1 MRMIDSDD
9 IIDDVVKIV
18 NCKGR
23 WNRWL
28 RY

>member
-1 MRMIDSDD
+1 MRLVVADK